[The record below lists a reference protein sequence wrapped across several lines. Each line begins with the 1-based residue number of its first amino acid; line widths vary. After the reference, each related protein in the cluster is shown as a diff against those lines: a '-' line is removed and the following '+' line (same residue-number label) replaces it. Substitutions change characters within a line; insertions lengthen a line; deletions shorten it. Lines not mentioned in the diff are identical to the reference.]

1 MIRYLLTPLYV
12 LGTVVGTRI
21 QWYAK
26 ITHAYPNFNEP
37 VLLER
42 ESVSQIVKQLQQME
56 KKEIQVCV
64 SKRMYN

>member
-1 MIRYLLTPLYV
+1 MTPLYV

-42 ESVSQIVKQLQQME
+42 ESFTNCKTIATNGERRNTGL
-56 KKEIQVCV
+56 C
-64 SKRMYN
+64 